1 MPEFLP
7 DRLEAGTQNMPGIA
21 GLAEGLR
28 FVRRKGVA
36 RIGGHEQHLI
46 GRMAAA
52 LERVEGIE
60 VFAASAAGSQAG
72 VLSFRHRQ
80 IDCEELGDRLAR
92 RGIAVRA
99 GLHCAPLAHQ
109 SAGTLESG
117 TVRASVSAFTSMDDI
132 SCFIREM
139 KRICG

>member
-21 GLAEGLR
+21 GLAEGIR

-36 RIGGHEQHLI
+36 RIRSHEENLI
-46 GRMAAA
+46 RRMAAA
-52 LERVEGIE
+52 LEHAEGIE
-60 VFAASAAGSQAG
+60 VFAASTAGCQAG
-72 VLSFRHRQ
+72 VLSFRHRE
-80 IDCEELGDRLAR
+80 IDCEELGERLAR

-117 TVRASVSAFTSMDDI
+117 TVRASVSAFTSVDEV

-139 KRICG
+139 QRIRR